1 VFGIAIAQLKP
12 ACSTGRRRRDGGRVR
27 GRSLCKRAAKAVDA
41 KALGY
46 RYEHCR
52 DVAAVLRE
60 AFHWLVEARGTR
72 GLRSHNS
79 KTDVVANNGE
89 GARLLKS
96 CRGLDR
102 TDCYGG
108 PEIVLQATS
117 ASVLGA
123 MT

>member
-1 VFGIAIAQLKP
+1 MFGIAIAQLKP

-72 GLRSHNS
+72 EACGRAIQKQMWLP
-79 KTDVVANNGE
+79 TT
-89 GARLLKS
+89 ARAPA
-96 CRGLDR
+96 C
-102 TDCYGG
+102 
-108 PEIVLQATS
+108 
-117 ASVLGA
+117 
-123 MT
+123 